1 MKVDRIF
8 QNIVKT
14 NYGRIIK
21 GGSRGYDYGV
31 YISESKD
38 QKNIEHK
45 LYYVS
50 RNGNWVKS
58 FLKFYS
64 DNKQYKAITS
74 KAKDLKDVDSKK

>member
-1 MKVDRIF
+1 MKVNRIL
-8 QNIVKT
+8 QSVIKT
-14 NYGRIIK
+14 SYGKILK
-21 GGSRGYDYGV
+21 GSSRGYDYGV

-50 RNGNWVKS
+50 RNGQWVKS

-64 DNKQYKAITS
+64 NNQQYKAITS
-74 KAKDLKDVDSKK
+74 KAKEPENL

>member
-1 MKVDRIF
+1 MKVNRIL
-8 QNIVKT
+8 QSVVKT
-14 NYGRIIK
+14 SYGKILK

-31 YISESKD
+31 YVSESKD

-50 RNGNWVKS
+50 RNGQWVKS

-64 DNKQYKAITS
+64 NNQQYKAITS
-74 KAKDLKDVDSKK
+74 KAKDLKDV